1 MEEQAEE
8 LRALMKDDLGTP
20 PADDSAENQGVV
32 KTPQVKKDHNTR
44 IIAITS
50 GKGGVGKTNFAVN
63 MAIAYAQLGKKVILI
78 DGDLGMANVNVLL
91 NIVPQYNMMHVINKK
106 KTMKEIVMDTEFGIK
121 FIAGANGFSKIANLS
136 VDELDYFAGQ
146 FASLGNADIIIID
159 TGAGI
164 ANNVLQFVAA
174 ADEVFVVT
182 TPEPTAITDA
192 YGIIKIITTEIV
204 DHTVDIKLIVNRVH
218 SADEGK
224 RISERIIT
232 IVGQF
237 LGYKVEYLGFVYE
250 DPVVQASVI
259 RQKPFIV
266 VNPTSKPAVCLK
278 HIVGKIEKTEPE
290 YNEGVS
296 SFIKKFLGKKAK
308 Y

>member
-1 MEEQAEE
+1 MEEQAEDLKE
-8 LRALMKDDLGTP
+8 LLQGGVTGATP
-20 PADDSAENQGVV
+20 NVSETVSNNGH
-32 KTPQVKKDHNTR
+32 KTR
-44 IIAITS
+44 IIDITS
-50 GKGGVGKTNFAVN
+50 GKGGVGKTNISVN

-78 DGDLGMANVNVLL
+78 DGDLGMANVNVLM
-91 NIVPQYNMMHVINKK
+91 NVVPQYNLMHVINKK
-106 KTMKEIVMDTEFGIK
+106 KTMKEIILDTEFGIK

-136 VDELDYFAGQ
+136 VEELEYFAKQ
-146 FASLGNADIIIID
+146 FSTLGNADIIIID

-174 ADEVFVVT
+174 ADEVYVVT

-192 YGIIKIITTEIV
+192 YGIIKIITTEIIERPV
-204 DHTVDIKLIVNRVH
+204 NLKLLVNRVH

-237 LGYKVEYLGFVYE
+237 LGYKVDYIGFVYD
-250 DPVVQASVI
+250 DPIVQTSVI

-266 VNPTSKPAVCLK
+266 VNPTCKPSVCLK
-278 HIVGKIEKTEPE
+278 HIVGRIEKSDMTG
-290 YNEGVS
+290 NEGVNT
-296 SFIKKFLGKKAK
+296 FLKKFLGKK
-308 Y
+308 YRN

>member
-1 MEEQAEE
+1 MEEQLNE
-8 LRALMKDDLGTP
+8 LKEMMKN
-20 PADDSAENQGVV
+20 EH
-32 KTPQVKKDHNTR
+32 KTR

-50 GKGGVGKTNFAVN
+50 GKGGVGKSNFAVN

-91 NIVPQYNMMHVINKK
+91 NIVPQYNLMHVINKK
-106 KTMKEIVMDTEFGIK
+106 KTMKEIIMDTEFGIK

-136 VDELDYFAGQ
+136 VEELEYFAKQ
-146 FASLGNADIIIID
+146 FSSLGNADIIIID

-174 ADEVFVVT
+174 ADEVYVLT

-204 DHTVDIKLIVNRVH
+204 DRTVNLKLVVNRVH
-218 SADEGK
+218 SVEEGK
-224 RISERIIT
+224 RISERIIN

-237 LGYKVEYLGFVYE
+237 LNYKVEYLGCVYE
-250 DPVVQASVI
+250 DPIVQASVI
-259 RQKPFIV
+259 RQKPFMI

-290 YNEGVS
+290 YSEGVA
-296 SFIKKFLGKKAK
+296 SFLKKFLGKRKS

>member
-8 LRALMKDDLGTP
+8 LRELMKNEIPEKKTT
-20 PADDSAENQGVV
+20 PAD
-32 KTPQVKKDHNTR
+32 KTAHHTR

-50 GKGGVGKTNFAVN
+50 GKGGVGKTNVAVN
-63 MAIAYAQLGKKVILI
+63 MAIAYAQIGKKVILI

-91 NIVPQYNMMHVINKK
+91 NVVPTYNLMHVINKK
-106 KTMKEIVMDTEFGIK
+106 KTMKEIILDTEFGIK

-136 VDELDYFAGQ
+136 VEELEDFAKQ
-146 FASLGNADIIIID
+146 FGSLGTADIIIID

-174 ADEVFVVT
+174 AGGGDVVT

-192 YGIIKIITTEIV
+192 YGIIKIITTEVV
-204 DHTVDIKLIVNRVH
+204 DHQVNLKLLVNRVH

-237 LGYKVEYLGFVYE
+237 LGYKVDYIGFVYD

-266 VNPTSKPAVCLK
+266 VNPTSKPAMCIK
-278 HIVGKIEKTEPE
+278 HIIGRIEKTESSE
-290 YNEGVS
+290 NEGVS
-296 SFIKKFLGKKAK
+296 TFLRKFLGKKK
-308 Y
+308 

>member
-1 MEEQAEE
+1 MEEQAEG
-8 LRALMKDDLGTP
+8 LREFVENGYP
-20 PADDSAENQGVV
+20 GGSSAEKGGFSE
-32 KTPQVKKDHNTR
+32 KGKKSHSTR

-50 GKGGVGKTNFAVN
+50 GKGGVGKTNISVN

-78 DGDLGMANVNVLL
+78 DGDMGMANINVLL
-91 NIVPQYNMMHVINKK
+91 NTVPQYNLMHVINKK
-106 KTMKEIVMDTEFGIK
+106 KTMKEIILDTEFGIK
-121 FIAGANGFSKIANLS
+121 FIAGANGFSKIANLT
-136 VDELDYFAGQ
+136 VEELEYFAKQ
-146 FASLGNADIIIID
+146 FSSLENADIIIID

-174 ADEVFVVT
+174 ADEVYVVT

-192 YGIIKIITTEIV
+192 YGIIKIITTEIM
-204 DHTVDIKLIVNRVH
+204 DHSVNLKLLVNRVH

-224 RISERIIT
+224 RIAERIIT

-237 LGYKVEYLGFVYE
+237 LGYKVDYIGFVYD

-266 VNPTSKPAVCLK
+266 VNPTSKPSVCLK
-278 HIVGKIEKTEPE
+278 HIVGRIEKTELDD
-290 YNEGVS
+290 NEGVS
-296 SFIKKFLGKKAK
+296 NFLKKFLGKKNRI
-308 Y
+308 

>member
-1 MEEQAEE
+1 MEEQAEDLRE
-8 LRALMKDDLGTP
+8 LLSGGISESR
-20 PADDSAENQGVV
+20 DSEE
-32 KTPQVKKDHNTR
+32 KTSSTNGSHKTR

-50 GKGGVGKTNFAVN
+50 GKGGVGKTNVSVN

-91 NIVPQYNMMHVINKK
+91 NVVPQYNLMHVINKK
-106 KTMKEIVMDTEFGIK
+106 KTMKEIILDTEFGIK

-136 VDELDYFAGQ
+136 VEELEYFAKQ
-146 FASLGNADIIIID
+146 FSALGNADIIIID

-174 ADEVFVVT
+174 ADEVYVVT

-192 YGIIKIITTEIV
+192 YGIIKIITTEITDRQV
-204 DHTVDIKLIVNRVH
+204 NLKLLVNRVH

-237 LGYKVEYLGFVYE
+237 LGYKVDYIGFVYD
-250 DPVVQASVI
+250 DPIVQASVI

-266 VNPTSKPAVCLK
+266 VNPTCKPSVCLK
-278 HIVGKIEKTEPE
+278 HIVGRIEKTDDST
-290 YNEGVS
+290 NEGVS
-296 SFIKKFLGKKAK
+296 SFLKKFLGKKAK
-308 Y
+308 

>member
-1 MEEQAEE
+1 MEEQVQE
-8 LRALMKDDLGTP
+8 LKQIIG
-20 PADDSAENQGVV
+20 DSSRLQINDG
-32 KTPQVKKDHNTR
+32 KSNLRGHSTR

-50 GKGGVGKTNFAVN
+50 GKGGVGKTNIAVN

-91 NIVPQYNMMHVINKK
+91 NVVPQYNLMNVINKK
-106 KTMKEIVMDTEFGIK
+106 RTMKEIILDTEFGIK

-136 VDELDYFAGQ
+136 VGELEYFAKQ
-146 FASLGNADIIIID
+146 FSELGNADIIIID
-159 TGAGI
+159 TAAGI

-174 ADEVFVVT
+174 ADEVYVVT

-204 DHTVDIKLIVNRVH
+204 DRQLNLKLLVNRVH

-224 RISERIIT
+224 RISDRIIT

-237 LGYKVEYLGFVYE
+237 CGCKVDYIGFVYD
-250 DPVVQASVI
+250 DPIVQSSVI

-266 VNPTSKPAVCLK
+266 INPTSKPSVCLK
-278 HIVGKIEKTEPE
+278 HIVGRIEKTELAG
-290 YNEGVS
+290 NEGVS
-296 SFIKKFLGKKAK
+296 TFLKKFLGKKK
-308 Y
+308 F

>member
-1 MEEQAEE
+1 MEEQA
-8 LRALMKDDLGTP
+8 DDLREFIGSYEETL
-20 PADDSAENQGVV
+20 A
-32 KTPQVKKDHNTR
+32 TKKSHSTR

-50 GKGGVGKTNFAVN
+50 GKGGVGKTNISVN

-91 NIVPQYNMMHVINKK
+91 NTVPQFNLMHVINKK
-106 KTMKEIVMDTEFGIK
+106 KTMKEIILDTEFGIK
-121 FIAGANGFSKIANLS
+121 FIAGANGFSKIANLT
-136 VDELDYFAGQ
+136 VEELEYFAKQ
-146 FASLGNADIIIID
+146 FSALENADIIIID

-174 ADEVFVVT
+174 ADEVYVVT

-192 YGIIKIITTEIV
+192 YGIIKIITTEIMDRAV
-204 DHTVDIKLIVNRVH
+204 NLKLLVNRVH

-224 RISERIIT
+224 RIAERIIN

-237 LGYKVEYLGFVYE
+237 LGYKIDYIGFVYD
-250 DPVVQASVI
+250 DPVVQVSVI

-266 VNPTSKPAVCLK
+266 VNSTSKPSVCLK
-278 HIVGKIEKTEPE
+278 HIVGRIEKTETDG
-290 YNEGVS
+290 NEGVAN
-296 SFIKKFLGKKAK
+296 FLKKFLGKKSRN
-308 Y
+308 

>member
-1 MEEQAEE
+1 MEEQTEE
-8 LRALMKDDLGTP
+8 LRELMGNSGSSGKG
-20 PADDSAENQGVV
+20 Q
-32 KTPQVKKDHNTR
+32 KTQDKESHKTR

-50 GKGGVGKTNFAVN
+50 GKGGVGKTNVAVN
-63 MAIAYAQLGKKVILI
+63 MAIAYAQIGKKVILI

-91 NIVPQYNMMHVINKK
+91 NVVPTYNLMHVINKK
-106 KTMKEIVMDTEFGIK
+106 KTMKEIILDTEFGIK

-136 VDELDYFAGQ
+136 VEDLQDFAKQ
-146 FASLGNADIIIID
+146 FSSLGTADIIIID

-174 ADEVFVVT
+174 ADEVYVVT

-204 DHTVDIKLIVNRVH
+204 DHPVNLKLLVNRVH

-237 LGYKVEYLGFVYE
+237 LGYKVDYIGFVYD

-266 VNPTSKPAVCLK
+266 VNPTSKPSVCIK
-278 HIVGKIEKTEPE
+278 HIVGRIEKTEPSE
-290 YNEGVS
+290 SDGVS
-296 SFIKKFLGKKAK
+296 SFLRKFLGKKK
-308 Y
+308 

>member
-1 MEEQAEE
+1 MEEQAEDLKE
-8 LRALMKDDLGTP
+8 FVKNGYRDDILSDNISSSEP
-20 PADDSAENQGVV
+20 
-32 KTPQVKKDHNTR
+32 VKKHSTR

-50 GKGGVGKTNFAVN
+50 GKGGVGKTNVAVN

-91 NIVPQYNMMHVINKK
+91 NVIPQFNLMHVINKK
-106 KTMKEIVMDTEFGIK
+106 KTMKEIILDTEFGIK

-136 VDELDYFAGQ
+136 VEELDYFAKQ
-146 FASLGNADIIIID
+146 FSALENADIIIID

-174 ADEVFVVT
+174 ADEVYVVT

-192 YGIIKIITTEIV
+192 YGIIKIITTEIMDRPV
-204 DHTVDIKLIVNRVH
+204 NLKLLVNRVH

-224 RISERIIT
+224 RIAERIIT

-237 LGYKVEYLGFVYE
+237 LGYKIDYIGFVYD

-266 VNPTSKPAVCLK
+266 VNPTSKPSVCLK
-278 HIVGKIEKTEPE
+278 HIVGRIEKTELE
-290 YNEGVS
+290 NNEGVS
-296 SFIKKFLGKKAK
+296 SFLKKFLSKKSK